1 MRDLWNYIV
10 FSNPLKTYIIVA
22 GTILFV
28 IALKR
33 FFSRLIARLIFRA
46 IRRMDP
52 GLDKSAFLDL
62 VVGPIGT
69 FLVVFVSMSSVEKL
83 HFPAEMDFDIYEV
96 KSKVIIQALAIMII
110 VISFIWLLLRLVDFV
125 ALVLRRKARR
135 DGGPRDNQMIVFI
148 RDFLKAIIGI
158 IGILLILD
166 AAFKVNVTS
175 ILASLGLAGAAVAL
189 AAKESI
195 ENLIASFVI
204 FFDKP
209 FTAGDVLKVN
219 NISGTVERIG
229 LRSTRIRTDQKTYV
243 TVPNKQMVDSIVD
256 NLSLR
261 TQRKGELRLELSL
274 STPADGLDKLIEGL
288 KKILVKDKVENST
301 AFLNDISGAAFLVSV
316 DYFTSPITQD
326 EFNAI
331 KQRVNLDTLRLLER
345 LEINIAGASTDIRLT
360 NVAPDPAAGPSTS
373 TTSSSADAAA
383 GQSAAPVNSASGPK
397 I

>member
-1 MRDLWNYIV
+1 MRDFWNYIV
-10 FSNPLKTYIIVA
+10 FGNPLKSFIIVA
-22 GTILFV
+22 ATILFV

-33 FFSRLIARLIFRA
+33 FISRLIARLIFRV
-46 IRRMDP
+46 IRRMDA
-52 GLDKSAFLDL
+52 GLDKSAFIKL

-83 HFPAEMDFDIYEV
+83 HFPAELDFDIYEV
-96 KSKVIIQALAIMII
+96 KSRVIVQALAVMII
-110 VISFIWLLLRLVDFV
+110 VISFIWLLMRLVDFV
-125 ALVLRRKARR
+125 ALVLRNKARR
-135 DGGPRDNQMIVFI
+135 GGARDNQMIVFI
-148 RDFLKAIIGI
+148 RDFMKAIIGI
-158 IGILLILD
+158 IGILMILD
-166 AAFKVNVTS
+166 SAFKVNVTS

-274 STPADGLDKLIEGL
+274 STPAALLDELIEGIKELL
-288 KKILVKDKVENST
+288 KKDKVENSS
-301 AFLNDISGAAFLVSV
+301 AFLNDISGAAFLVNV
-316 DYFTSPITQD
+316 DYFTSPVTQD

-331 KQRVNLDTLRLLER
+331 KQQVNLDTLRLLEK
-345 LEINIAGASTDIRLT
+345 LAISISGASTDIRV
-360 NVAPDPAAGPSTS
+360 VA
-373 TTSSSADAAA
+373 SAEGHAAA
-383 GQSAAPVNSASGPK
+383 KPGSPDNAAAKPGATPK